1 MGGRE
6 VHRLGPRRVSEV
18 ITVIVLLSV
27 GAPELATA
35 KPGNGAAKGKP
46 PKAAPATPAPKPQK
60 AVSATA
66 SATPAPKP
74 HNATPANAAPATAH
88 PTPAPKPH
96 NATPANAAPAPPTPA
111 PKPHNA
117 TPANA
122 APAAAA
128 PRPQKAVPAA
138 VSSTPAPDP
147 QKAPRPSPT
156 PAPEPQKAA
165 PTPASPTPAPEP
177 ATQPQTLTSSSHTP
191 VPTSQRVGS
200 GIAVTPV
207 STPGT
212 RVSQPSQSTG
222 SQIRVPKL
230 SATRPSTRSV
240 APATPATTPA
250 TRQRAAPRRT
260 NSPRSAVH
268 TATRPHAPL
277 ALTVLTHPKL
287 PHLPSKSPFLTGPA
301 ASSGGMSAIDA
312 ITLLLAGMVILS
324 PLAPLFRRGL
334 AKASAVRSGRQN

>member
-1 MGGRE
+1 M
-6 VHRLGPRRVSEV
+6 HRLGPRRVSEV

-27 GAPELATA
+27 GAPGLASA
-35 KPGNGAAKGKP
+35 KPGNGAAKAKP
-46 PKAAPATPAPKPQK
+46 PTAAPATTPATPVPKPHNATPATPPATPAPKPHK
-60 AVSATA
+60 AAPA
-66 SATPAPKP
+66 NAAPAAAAPKP
-74 HNATPANAAPATAH
+74 HNATPPNAAPA
-88 PTPAPKPH
+88 
-96 NATPANAAPAPPTPA
+96 AAA

-138 VSSTPAPDP
+138 ASSTRAPDP
-147 QKAPRPSPT
+147 QKAPRPSES

-165 PTPASPTPAPEP
+165 PTPASATPAPEP

-191 VPTSQRVGS
+191 VPTSRPVGS

-207 STPGT
+207 STPST

-260 NSPRSAVH
+260 NSPRSAGH

-324 PLAPLFRRGL
+324 PLAPLFRRGV